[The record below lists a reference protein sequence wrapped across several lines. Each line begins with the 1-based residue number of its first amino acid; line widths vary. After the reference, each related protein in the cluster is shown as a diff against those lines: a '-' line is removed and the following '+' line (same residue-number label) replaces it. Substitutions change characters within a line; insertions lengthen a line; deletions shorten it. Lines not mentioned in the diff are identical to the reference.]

1 MRVGGAVAV
10 AVVAAAAMLRATCAR
25 SWRRCAQLQPAHA
38 PAPASLGRLRFA
50 SSEKKEEKP
59 SRWQQI
65 KTAFIEHGPAFV
77 ATYAT
82 LYTAGLGVAYTGVC
96 LSGLDAQEWIKWSGV
111 EAAAGIDLSGL
122 SPRLINGVIALE
134 MNELAEFVRL
144 PTVLLL
150 TPKVTRLI
158 RGPAAAAAKPA
169 TAAKPVLTT
178 RAGPGARRRGLERRK
193 F

>member
-1 MRVGGAVAV
+1 
-10 AVVAAAAMLRATCAR
+10 MLRATCAR
-25 SWRRCAQLQPAHA
+25 SWRRCAQLQTAHA

-50 SSEKKEEKP
+50 SSDKKEDKP
-59 SRWQQI
+59 SRWTQI
-65 KTAFIEHGPAFV
+65 KTAFVEHGPAFV

-96 LSGLDAQEWIKWSGV
+96 
-111 EAAAGIDLSGL
+111 LSGL

>member
-1 MRVGGAVAV
+1 
-10 AVVAAAAMLRATCAR
+10 MLRATCSR

-59 SRWQQI
+59 SRWTQI
-65 KTAFIEHGPAFV
+65 KTAFVEHGPAFV

-96 LSGLDAQEWIKWSGV
+96 LSGLDAQEWIRWSGV

-178 RAGPGARRRGLERRK
+178 RAGPGARRRGGLERRK

>member
-1 MRVGGAVAV
+1 MGQLGRS
-10 AVVAAAAMLRATCAR
+10 RA
-25 SWRRCAQLQPAHA
+25 RRCASSPPRRCCARRALARGAAARSCACTPCARIA
-38 PAPASLGRLRFA
+38 RPPPLRIVR
-50 SSEKKEEKP
+50 KEGEAVALE
-59 SRWQQI
+59 QI
-65 KTAFIEHGPAFV
+65 KAAFVEHGPTFV

-96 LSGLDAQEWIKWSGV
+96 LSGLDAQEWIRWSGV
-111 EAAAGIDLSGL
+111 EAAAGIDLSAFA
-122 SPRLINGVIALE
+122 RLINGVIALE

-178 RAGPGARRRGLERRK
+178 RAGPGARDEG
-193 F
+193 